1 MIKKTQY
8 FIRAIQ
14 NTSSAG
20 SFKLFHSSSIIFAD
34 LSTETKIEELEL
46 EKRVKFLKTFASDL
60 DKSESKTLEKVNELE
75 NLNDSISSYSESF
88 SNVDPND
95 PFFGIFPKI
104 LKSIVTNEEIPLGK
118 ILEEKGLFLGSIYLF
133 NKFPL
138 STILATKKGIVITDK
153 EIEVITE
160 LKDKIENIET
170 RINTLENK
178 TKVFEELDNKLNEL
192 ANRSIMAIKAVD
204 KGDIALLGLQFVSPF
219 LIYRG
224 ILNTYG
230 KLVIDNTYKPKNIEE
245 QKYIEK
251 NRIRLI
257 SRFNR
262 IGIPILLVSYL
273 TVSQINIEKNKAIIQ
288 SMKDTILGVFNQESS
303 STLNSSLFLFLSKNK
318 NNILISLIPVLI
330 IFIGYFIKPVIYNNY
345 PWLYNLLNLYG
356 LKFSFCLI
364 FMWVFI
370 LCLDSGL
377 ELIIYKFYIKNNAK
391 IKFPEI
397 IEWLINTRYIEL
409 WDQSQSTFKI
419 EHNKFYVRNFYFHL
433 IILFII
439 FILLIYI
446 LI

>member
-1 MIKKTQY
+1 MVNKTQY
-8 FIRAIQ
+8 FIRAIH

-20 SFKLFHSSSIIFAD
+20 NFKLFHSSSIIFSD
-34 LSTETKIEELEL
+34 LSTETRIEELEL

-95 PFFGIFPKI
+95 PFFGILPKI
-104 LKSIVTNEEIPLGK
+104 LKSIVTNEEIPLAE
-118 ILEEKGLFLGSIYLF
+118 ILEEKGLFLGSIYLL
-133 NKFPL
+133 NKYPI
-138 STILATKKGIVITDK
+138 STIFATKKGIVITDK

-257 SRFNR
+257 NRFNR

-273 TVSQINIEKNKAIIQ
+273 TVSQINIEKKNKAIIQ
-288 SMKDTILGVFNQESS
+288 SMKDTIFRCPSPAER
-303 STLNSSLFLFLSKNK
+303 LSPKA
-318 NNILISLIPVLI
+318 
-330 IFIGYFIKPVIYNNY
+330 
-345 PWLYNLLNLYG
+345 
-356 LKFSFCLI
+356 C
-364 FMWVFI
+364 
-370 LCLDSGL
+370 
-377 ELIIYKFYIKNNAK
+377 
-391 IKFPEI
+391 
-397 IEWLINTRYIEL
+397 
-409 WDQSQSTFKI
+409 
-419 EHNKFYVRNFYFHL
+419 VRGGGCACF
-433 IILFII
+433 
-439 FILLIYI
+439 
-446 LI
+446 